1 MTIWRRKFL
10 GLGLVG
16 GAAANTRAFASPGAP
31 GPSKEPQDAWL
42 DHGGRRHRMVFDTI
56 SGAGAGDALAF
67 AKNFCTV
74 NTKAYG
80 IDAKELATLVI
91 FRHLSTPFGFT
102 DAVWSRYGT
111 ILVDRT
117 KINDPRTGAAPLAN
131 LFDIDM
137 KESGLTNRGATLSS
151 LMGMGVRFAVCAS
164 ATHAIAETIAKKNSQ
179 NADPVFQEL
188 SANLIPGAVLV
199 PAGIV
204 ALNRAQERGYTL
216 SCCG

>member
-10 GLGLVG
+10 GLGLAV
-16 GAAANTRAFASPGAP
+16 GAAANTDAFASPGSSGP
-31 GPSKEPQDAWL
+31 GKEPQDAWL
-42 DHGGRRHRMVFDTI
+42 DQGGQRHRMVFDST

-67 AKNFCTV
+67 ARNFCTV

-80 IDAKELATLVI
+80 IDTGELSTLVI

-102 DAVWSRYGT
+102 DAVWSRHGA
-111 ILVDRT
+111 ILVERT

-131 LFDIDM
+131 LFDADIKD
-137 KESGLTNRGATLSS
+137 SGLPNRGATLSI
-151 LMGMGVRFAVCAS
+151 LKGLGVRFAVCAS
-164 ATHAIAETIAKKNSQ
+164 ATHAIADTIAKKTSQ
-179 NADPVFQEL
+179 NADSIFQEL
-188 SANLIPGAVLV
+188 SANLVPGAMLV